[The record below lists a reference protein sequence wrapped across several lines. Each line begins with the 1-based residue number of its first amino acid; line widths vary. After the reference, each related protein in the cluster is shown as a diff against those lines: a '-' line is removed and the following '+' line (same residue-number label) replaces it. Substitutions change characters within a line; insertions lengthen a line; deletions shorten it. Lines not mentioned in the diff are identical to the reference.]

1 MNRRGFIQLSSCLSG
16 GWVLSQL
23 APLSAL
29 ANDGPD
35 CFQPSPLIKLCS
47 DGKIIVYVYKQEMG
61 QGVQTSLPIIVAE
74 ELEADLNNVVAEAL
88 PYAAGNKFNYSTGG
102 STSVLYEYTPLRKA
116 GAAAREMLI
125 AAAAQV
131 WGISPDN
138 CRAQKSRVINTITNQ
153 SIPYKDLITKAA
165 ALPVP
170 KEPAL
175 KNYKD
180 FSLIG
185 KSGIKKNNLKDIVT
199 GRMKY
204 GLDLKLPGM
213 LYAVIVRCPVMGGK
227 ITSWDESSVKNID
240 GLVKLFEMKE
250 MGAQLETRS
259 GVAIVAK
266 NRWAAL
272 QAQRSLKVE
281 WAYPDGALTRSSAG
295 YFSEQSAKLKQ
306 KPDVVYDVK
315 GNVIPELSPI
325 TKDWVS
331 AGYQIPFVAHAAME
345 PLNCTAQFKDGKFE
359 LWGGF
364 QNPGKTA
371 TVAAKF
377 FGLGSKDVFINLM
390 PLGGGFGRRLG
401 ADYSAEAMQVAQQ
414 IPGAPVQ
421 LMFTREDD
429 MKFDFYRP
437 ASTHQLSAMLGADKR
452 PSGWQHKIA
461 IAPVADFMLGMKGSK
476 NWLSME
482 AEGGAYGDMYYNI
495 PALQSAVT
503 RTESPLVEG
512 WWRAVNFTYNNVV
525 IECFVDELAKK
536 AGLDPVA
543 YRLLL
548 LKDMPAGKIKG
559 GALYEPE
566 RLAAVVSLAAE
577 KMDWNKKRPAG
588 RGLGIACC
596 FYNHA
601 KAYTAHAFEVSVSKT
616 KKITIHRAIVAT
628 DVGTV
633 IDVDGFRNQVEGG
646 FVWGLSAVLK
656 SEITVSKGAVQESS
670 FFDFQV
676 CRLPDVPPLEIH
688 VVESSRE
695 PGGAGETSVP
705 SVMPALMNA
714 IAAAT
719 GERIRTTP
727 IKNKGYTI

>member
-1 MNRRGFIQLSSCLSG
+1 MNRRNFIRIGSGLSG
-16 GWVLSQL
+16 GWILSQL
-23 APLSAL
+23 VPARAL
-29 ANDGPD
+29 ANEGPD

-61 QGVQTSLPIIVAE
+61 QGVLTSLPLIVAE
-74 ELEADLNNVVAEAL
+74 ELEADLNQVVAELL

-102 STSVLYEYTPLRKA
+102 STSILYEYTPLRKA
-116 GAAAREMLI
+116 GATAREMLI
-125 AAAAQV
+125 AAAAKE
-131 WGISPDN
+131 WGISADN
-138 CRAQKSRVINTITNQ
+138 CRAQKSRVINTITNE
-153 SIPYKDLITKAA
+153 SFAYKDLITKAA

-170 KEPAL
+170 KDPVL

-180 FSLIG
+180 FSIIG
-185 KSGIKKNNLKDIVT
+185 KGGVKKSNLKDIIT
-199 GRMKY
+199 GRLKY
-204 GLDLKLPGM
+204 GLDLRLPGM

-227 ITSWDESSVKNID
+227 VKSWDESSVSKIE

-250 MGAQLETRS
+250 MGSQLETRS

-266 NRWAAL
+266 TRWAAL
-272 QAQRSLKVE
+272 QAQQRLKVE
-281 WAYPDGALTRSSAG
+281 WSYPEGGLQRSSAA
-295 YFSEQSAKLKQ
+295 YFSTQATRLKSA
-306 KPDVVYDVK
+306 PDVVYDAK
-315 GNVIPELSPI
+315 GNVVPELPATDKAWI
-325 TKDWVS
+325 S
-331 AGYQIPFVAHAAME
+331 ASYQIPFVAHAAME
-345 PLNCTAQFKDGKFE
+345 PLNCIAQFKDGKFE

-364 QNPGKTA
+364 QSPGKTA
-371 TVAAKF
+371 TVAAKY
-377 FGLGSKDVFINLM
+377 FGLSPKDVFINLM

-401 ADYSAEAMQVAQQ
+401 ADYSAEAMQVAYQLQ
-414 IPGAPVQ
+414 APVQ

-429 MKFDFYRP
+429 MKFDNYRP
-437 ASTHQLSAMLGADKR
+437 ASTHQLSARLGADKR

-461 IAPVADFMLGMKGSK
+461 IAPVADFLLGMKGSK

-495 PALQSAVT
+495 PSLFSAVS

-536 AGLDPVA
+536 AGVDPLE
-543 YRLLL
+543 YRLSL
-548 LKDMPAGKIKG
+548 LKDIPSGKIKG

-566 RLAAVVSLAAE
+566 RLAGVLSLAAE
-577 KMDWNKKRPAG
+577 KIEWKKKRPAG
-588 RGLGIACC
+588 RGIGIACC

-601 KAYTAHAFEVSVSKT
+601 KAYTAHAFEVSVNKE
-616 KKITIHRAIVAT
+616 KKITVHRAVVAT
-628 DVGTV
+628 DVGTI
-633 IDVDGFRNQVEGG
+633 IDQDGFRNQVEGG

-656 SEITVSKGAVQESS
+656 SEITVQSGAVQESS

-688 VVESSRE
+688 VVSSNRE

-705 SVMPALMNA
+705 SVMPALINA
-714 IAAAT
+714 IASAT
-719 GERIRTTP
+719 GERIRTLP
-727 IKNKGYTI
+727 IKNKGYSI

>member
-1 MNRRGFIQLSSCLSG
+1 MKRRSFIQLGSYLSG
-16 GWVLSQL
+16 GWVLSQFL
-23 APLSAL
+23 PVSAL
-29 ANDGPD
+29 ANEGPA

-61 QGVQTSLPIIVAE
+61 QGVQTSLPLIVAE
-74 ELEADLNNVVAEAL
+74 ELEADLNSVVAEAL
-88 PYAAGNKFNYSTGG
+88 PFVAGGKFNYSTGG

-125 AAAAQV
+125 SAAAAE

-153 SIPYKDLITKAA
+153 SIAYKDLITKAS

-170 KEPAL
+170 KDPAL

-185 KSGIKKNNLKDIVT
+185 KTGIKKSNLKEIIT
-199 GRMKY
+199 GKLKY

-227 ITSWDESSVKNID
+227 VTSWDESSVSKID

-250 MGAQLETRS
+250 MGSQLETRS

-272 QAQRSLKVE
+272 QAQRQLKVE
-281 WAYPDGALTRSSAG
+281 WSYPVGALKKTSAS
-295 YFSEQSAKLKQ
+295 YFSDQAVRLQ
-306 KPDVVYDVK
+306 KAPDVVYDEK
-315 GNVIPELSPI
+315 GNTVSELPP
-325 TKDWVS
+325 TEKDWITAS
-331 AGYQIPFVAHAAME
+331 FQIPFVAHAAME
-345 PLNCTAQFKDGKFE
+345 PLNCIAEFKEGKFE

-377 FGLGSKDVFINLM
+377 FGLTPKDVFIHLM
-390 PLGGGFGRRLG
+390 PMGGGFGRRLG
-401 ADYSAEAMQVAQQ
+401 ADYSAEAMQVAHQ
-414 IPGAPVQ
+414 ITGPVQ

-429 MKFDFYRP
+429 MKFDNYRP
-437 ASTHQLSAMLGADKR
+437 ASTHQLSAKLGEDKR
-452 PSGWQHKIA
+452 PVAWQHKIA
-461 IAPVADFMLGMKGSK
+461 IAPVADFLLGMKGNK

-482 AEGGAYGDMYYNI
+482 AEGGGAGDMYYNI
-495 PALQSAVT
+495 PSLRSAVS
-503 RTESPLVEG
+503 RTDSPVVEG

-536 AGLDPVA
+536 AGVDPVE
-543 YRLLL
+543 YRLSL
-548 LKDMPAGKIKG
+548 LKNMPAGKIKG
-559 GALYEPE
+559 GALYEPN
-566 RLAAVVSLAAE
+566 RLAAVISLAAE
-577 KMDWNKKRPAG
+577 KMEWKKKRAAG

-601 KAYTAHAFEVSVSKT
+601 KAYTAHAFEVSVNKD

-656 SEITVSKGAVQESS
+656 SEITVASGAVQESS
-670 FFDFQV
+670 FYDFQV
-676 CRLPDVPPLEIH
+676 CRLPDVPTLEIH

-719 GERIRTTP
+719 GVRIRSLP
-727 IKNKGYTI
+727 IKNKGYTV

>member
-1 MNRRGFIQLSSCLSG
+1 MKRRSFIQLGSFLSG
-16 GWVLSQL
+16 GWVLSQFL
-23 APLSAL
+23 PVSAL
-29 ANDGPD
+29 ASEGGPD

-61 QGVQTSLPIIVAE
+61 QGVQTSLPLIVAE
-74 ELEADLNNVVAEAL
+74 ELEADLNSVVAEAM
-88 PYAAGNKFNYSTGG
+88 PFVAGGKFNYSTGG

-125 AAAAQV
+125 SAAAAE

-153 SIPYKDLITKAA
+153 SIAYKDLITKAS

-170 KEPAL
+170 KDPAL

-185 KSGIKKNNLKDIVT
+185 KSGIKKSNLKEIIT
-199 GRMKY
+199 GKLKY

-227 ITSWDESSVKNID
+227 VKSWDESSVSKIE

-250 MGAQLETRS
+250 MGSQLETRS

-272 QAQRSLKVE
+272 QAQRQLKVE
-281 WAYPDGALTRSSAG
+281 WTYPPGALQKTSAS
-295 YFSEQSAKLKQ
+295 YFSEQTARLQ
-306 KPDVVYDVK
+306 KAPDVVYDEK
-315 GNVIPELSPI
+315 GNAVPELPP
-325 TKDWVS
+325 TDKDWITAS
-331 AGYQIPFVAHAAME
+331 FQIPFVAHAAME
-345 PLNCTAQFKDGKFE
+345 PLNCIAEFKEGKFE

-377 FGLGSKDVFINLM
+377 FGLTPKDVFIHLM
-390 PLGGGFGRRLG
+390 PIGGGFGRRLG
-401 ADYSAEAMQVAQQ
+401 ADYSAEAMQVAHQ
-414 IPGAPVQ
+414 ITGPVQ

-429 MKFDFYRP
+429 MKFDNYRP
-437 ASTHQLSAMLGADKR
+437 ASTHQLSAKLGADKK
-452 PSGWQHKIA
+452 PVGWQHKIA
-461 IAPVADFMLGMKGSK
+461 IAPVADFLLGMKGSK

-482 AEGGAYGDMYYNI
+482 AEGGGAGDMYYNI
-495 PALQSAVT
+495 PSLRSAVS

-536 AGLDPVA
+536 AGIDPVE
-543 YRLLL
+543 YRLSL
-548 LKDMPAGKIKG
+548 LKNMPSGKIKG
-559 GALYEPE
+559 GALYEPD
-566 RLAAVVSLAAE
+566 RLAAVISLAAE
-577 KMDWNKKRPAG
+577 KIEWKKKRAAG

-601 KAYTAHAFEVSVSKT
+601 KAYTAHAFEVSVNKD

-656 SEITVSKGAVQESS
+656 SEITVASGAVQESS

-676 CRLPDVPPLEIH
+676 CRLPDVPALEIH
-688 VVESSRE
+688 VVESARE

-719 GERIRTTP
+719 GVRLRSLP
-727 IKNKGYTI
+727 IKNKGYTV

>member
-1 MNRRGFIQLSSCLSG
+1 MNRRNFIRIGSGISG
-16 GWVLSQL
+16 GWILSQL
-23 APLSAL
+23 IPAGAL
-29 ANDGPD
+29 ANEGPD
-35 CFQPSPLIKLCS
+35 CFQPGPLIKLCS

-61 QGVQTSLPIIVAE
+61 QGVLTSLPLIVAE
-74 ELEADLNNVVAEAL
+74 ELEADPSQVVAEIL
-88 PYAAGNKFNYSTGG
+88 PYTAGNKFNYSTGG

-116 GAAAREMLI
+116 GATAREMLI
-125 AAAAQV
+125 SAAAKD

-138 CRAQKSRVINTITNQ
+138 CRAQKSRVINTITNE
-153 SIPYKDLITKAA
+153 SIAYKDLITKAA
-165 ALPVP
+165 GLPVP
-170 KEPAL
+170 KDPVL

-185 KSGIKKNNLKDIVT
+185 KTGVKRSNLKDIVT

-213 LYAVIVRCPVMGGK
+213 LYAVIVRCPVVGGK
-227 ITSWDESSVKNID
+227 VKSWEETSVSKID

-266 NRWAAL
+266 TRWAAL
-272 QAQRSLKVE
+272 QAQQRLRVE
-281 WAYPDGALTRSSAG
+281 WNYPDGGLQRSSSA
-295 YFSEQSAKLKQ
+295 YFSTQAARLKSA
-306 KPDVVYDVK
+306 PDVVYDAK
-315 GNVIPELSPI
+315 GNVVTALPA
-325 TKDWVS
+325 TDKDWIS
-331 AGYQIPFVAHAAME
+331 ASYQIPFVAHAAME
-345 PLNCTAQFKDGKFE
+345 PLNCTAQFKEGKFE

-364 QNPGKTA
+364 QNPAKTA

-377 FGLGSKDVFINLM
+377 FGLSAKEVFINLM

-414 IPGAPVQ
+414 IPGVPVQ

-437 ASTHQLSAMLGADKR
+437 ASTHHLIAKLGADKK

-461 IAPVADFMLGMKGSK
+461 IAPVADFLLGMKGSK

-495 PALQSAVT
+495 PSMHSAVS

-536 AGLDPVA
+536 AGIDPLE
-543 YRLLL
+543 YRLSL
-548 LKDMPAGKIKG
+548 LKDLPAGKIKG

-566 RLAAVVSLAAE
+566 RLAAVLSLAAE
-577 KMDWNKKRPAG
+577 KIEWNKKRPSG
-588 RGLGIACC
+588 RGVGIACC

-601 KAYTAHAFEVSVSKT
+601 KAYTAHAFEVSVNKE
-616 KKITIHRAIVAT
+616 KKIKIHRAVVAT

-633 IDVDGFRNQVEGG
+633 IDVDGFKNQVEGG

-656 SEITVSKGAVQESS
+656 SEITVQNGAVQESS

-676 CRLPDVPPLEIH
+676 CRLPDVPPLQIH

-705 SVMPALMNA
+705 SVMPALINA

-719 GERIRTTP
+719 GDRIRALP